1 MNLNLIDYSISS
13 NYVGNFND
21 VRTEIKRN
29 IETKPSKTLLDMKK
43 YTMNDKPTLEDLKT
57 ILSNRFG
64 YNIELMAAAMGMPID
79 QVYSILLG
87 EAPISA
93 DLLEKLEKE
102 PTACQGDYIQIGD
115 RIELNN
121 SGDGTINYSRVP
133 KKLPFLKRVYA
144 EMARLKKENREK
156 DELIAALKE
165 ANELLKKDSRK
176 G

>member
-29 IETKPSKTLLDMKK
+29 IETKPSKNLLDMKK

-64 YNIELMAAAMGMPID
+64 YNIELMAASMGMPID

-87 EAPISA
+87 ETPISA
-93 DLLEKLEKE
+93 DLLEKLEKG

-115 RIELNN
+115 RIEFNN
-121 SGDGTINYSRVP
+121 SGDGTINYSRMP

-165 ANELLKKDSRK
+165 ANELLKKDIRK
-176 G
+176 E